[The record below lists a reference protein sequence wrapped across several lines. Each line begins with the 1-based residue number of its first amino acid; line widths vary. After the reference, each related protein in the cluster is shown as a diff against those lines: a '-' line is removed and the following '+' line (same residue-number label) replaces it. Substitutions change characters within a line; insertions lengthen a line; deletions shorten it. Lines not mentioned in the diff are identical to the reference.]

1 MVAAAHGT
9 ISVVMDRDMGA
20 SLSDVGFRA
29 NPAERPIRLR
39 TPSSLAGT
47 SRGAALLGAFLIH
60 ASVLSFLAFE
70 NELAP
75 AIAPAAREIAVEIV
89 VEPPRE
95 KPDDAAA
102 KPEPAPTAQ
111 PIDLEP
117 AFDAPRAANE
127 EKIEREAPDEAT
139 KAPNAPP
146 TTEAPG
152 LTPAREQAAG
162 TTRESELDA
171 ARNTAEPD
179 LAKAA
184 EAANRT
190 IEADREAP
198 MERQAR
204 ADANAQSKKLPTF
217 VGEPL
222 PTWSAGAAIFAS
234 ESMPDI
240 ELGSAAATSPVSGG
254 KAKTTYL
261 SILYGM
267 IMSHVRFPA
276 AARANSSRAEGQ
288 IVFTVD
294 GTGNLIQR
302 QIVRASG
309 SLDLDSAALEA
320 VAEAAPFPTPP
331 LGAPMRLRFTYGAK

>member
-1 MVAAAHGT
+1 MLAATDWT
-9 ISVVMDRDMGA
+9 ISIVTDRDMGA
-20 SLSDVGFRA
+20 SASDIGFRA
-29 NPAERPIRLR
+29 NPAERPMQSAA
-39 TPSSLAGT
+39 PSSPARATRRL
-47 SRGAALLGAFLIH
+47 ALLAAILIH
-60 ASVLSFLAFE
+60 ASILSLLAFE
-70 NELAP
+70 NELTP
-75 AIAPAAREIAVEIV
+75 AIAPTPEIAVEIV
-89 VEPPRE
+89 VEPPPQ
-95 KPDDAAA
+95 KPAEAAA
-102 KPEPAPTAQ
+102 KRAPEPTAQ

-117 AFDAPRAANE
+117 AFDAPRAANK
-127 EKIEREAPDEAT
+127 EKVEREAPDEAT
-139 KAPNAPP
+139 KAPDSPP
-146 TTEAPG
+146 TDKAPG
-152 LTPAREQAAG
+152 LAPAREQAAG
-162 TTRESELDA
+162 ATREGEPSA
-171 ARNTAEPD
+171 APSSALSALE
-179 LAKAA
+179 KAA
-184 EAANRT
+184 EAPNGTLA
-190 IEADREAP
+190 AGDEAP
-198 MERQAR
+198 AERQAR
-204 ADANAQSKKLPTF
+204 ADLQSEKLPSL
-217 VGEPL
+217 VGEPF
-222 PTWSAGAAIFAS
+222 PTWSAGAPIFTS
-234 ESMPDI
+234 ESVPDI

>member
-20 SLSDVGFRA
+20 SLSDIGFRA
-29 NPAERPIRLR
+29 NPADRPIRLR
-39 TPSSLAGT
+39 ARSSLAGT
-47 SRGAALLGAFLIH
+47 SCGAALLGAFLIH

-89 VEPPRE
+89 VEPPLE
-95 KPDDAAA
+95 KPGDAAA

-139 KAPNAPP
+139 KAPDAPP
-146 TTEAPG
+146 TAKAPG

-162 TTRESELDA
+162 TTREGELDA
-171 ARNTAEPD
+171 ARNSAEPD
-179 LAKAA
+179 LEKAA
-184 EAANRT
+184 EAADRT
-190 IEADREAP
+190 TEADREAP
-198 MERQAR
+198 VERQAR
-204 ADANAQSKKLPTF
+204 ADVQAEKLPTF

-222 PTWSAGAAIFAS
+222 PTWSAGAPISTS
-234 ESMPDI
+234 ESVPEI
-240 ELGSAAATSPVSGG
+240 ELGSAAATTPVSGG

-267 IMSHVRFPA
+267 IMSHVRLPA
-276 AARANSSRAEGQ
+276 AARAHSSRVEGQ
-288 IVFTVD
+288 IVFSVD

-309 SLDLDSAALEA
+309 SLDLDSAALAA
-320 VAEAAPFPTPP
+320 VAEAAPFPPP
-331 LGAPMRLRFTYGAK
+331 PQGAPLRLRFTYGAK